1 MQIVDHLVV
10 IASPIGGAQT
20 QTTFIREST
29 AESARR
35 DGARVFL
42 GDGIRRLSYRN
53 VISSAVGTGGDGQD
67 VTLEPVLLNVGED
80 SAELAED
87 LQAAGWR
94 RA

>member
-1 MQIVDHLVV
+1 MRIADHLVV

-20 QTTFIREST
+20 QTRFIREST

-53 VISSAVGTGGDGQD
+53 VISTLRTGEEGQE
-67 VTLEPVLLNVGED
+67 VTLEPVLLNVGEN
-80 SAELAED
+80 SAELTED
-87 LQAAGWR
+87 LLAAGWR
-94 RA
+94 QA